1 MKSAELAKSDADC
14 DDDMVR
20 VQPVLPVT
28 IGNTSQKLSNYNFNG
43 GLDFISEKRSLQNI
57 ALTTSSKKLLTQTR
71 NSPSRKPGVYILT
84 NAPPNGVE

>member
-28 IGNTSQKLSNYNFNG
+28 IGNTSQKISNFNG

-57 ALTTSSKKLLTQTR
+57 ALTPSSKKL
-71 NSPSRKPGVYILT
+71 
-84 NAPPNGVE
+84 